1 MTLQSYFFLAES
13 RVFTIAKACGSTSTY
28 LSTVC
33 MVTMAMVTDGDQEFR
48 ELGDGAA
55 GERRL
60 LDDGRLVRN
69 IAALFTLKDFMKHRW
84 PKSGLRN
91 SSESCS

>member
-1 MTLQSYFFLAES
+1 MFFYLSYIRDTAVIFFLAES
-13 RVFTIAKACGSTSTY
+13 HVFTIAKACGSTSTY

-48 ELGDGAA
+48 ELGERGC
-55 GERRL
+55 GEGRL

-69 IAALFTLKDFMKHRW
+69 IAALFFTLQGFVKH
-84 PKSGLRN
+84 
-91 SSESCS
+91 